1 MHNNRAKIAQG
12 QQPKV
17 SALNG
22 ANLFQ
27 NNFILN
33 KNGTGNMVKTFYG
46 GSKAQG
52 QGIASPIIVGNQF
65 AQYNSNPKR
74 AGAMQL

>member
-1 MHNNRAKIAQG
+1 M
-12 QQPKV
+12 
-17 SALNG
+17 
-22 ANLFQ
+22 FQ

-46 GSKAQG
+46 GAKATTG
-52 QGIASPIIVGNQF
+52 QGLASPIIVGNQF

-74 AGAMQL
+74 MGAVQL